1 MAFDVFGGITIRSGF
16 TASSTGPLGPT
27 NTGSS
32 DLVLEADPL
41 DRTSFQFKIP
51 KAKITGATDDKIMY
65 YVSGSGKIGVGTTDP
80 QDDFDIKADT
90 IKFRSEDGKRELE
103 FREGRLIP
111 KKFANSTD
119 VEVSGS
125 ELIMA
130 YSPGTFTSTSVA
142 RSGDIL
148 GTLSWE
154 DLSIARKGDA
164 TALRI
169 QGKVDAVANDGS
181 AIKGSM
187 RFGIGNSVAGA
198 EIVESLVL
206 QLGVAT
212 LNGGLILTGSG
223 NTIQIGDNTS
233 DADRKISFGN
243 TTTAKNYVMGVDDSR
258 GKFVI
263 HQGTAA
269 FPGSS
274 EDFAMDNSGNIEL
287 AQNLTVGGN
296 IQAFTLGG
304 KLTGG
309 SNEIEGSNFD
319 ITGGSISGCNVTVG
333 AEKTLDLRAGT
344 LTLADNQIS
353 GDKVEGGTIASTT
366 VTQLFST
373 NISASAKV
381 SASAIVSSNTLII
394 SASTSTLVDTPTM
407 GIGAFT
413 QAEDTVSAVLHV
425 SASLPDAEGVVP
437 TLLVEGS
444 DGTEYLTVGT
454 GGHITASANISSS
467 GIITANSFV
476 GTPVIIH
483 EWAGF
488 LNGFTADQYYYGH
501 SSYGPTHH
509 IWNGKLASEP
519 ADMSDIGPGRHG
531 LFFHHVPFNLTRIGI
546 QGGGQANDTG
556 TDTIQFHLYKTT
568 PQNDTAAGNS
578 TLTKIGVAETANI
591 SNINRHFTANLVTT
605 DSCNAGDALVLL
617 MRPTGASS
625 QIRWNYTIYGYTNG

>member
-1 MAFDVFGGITIRSGF
+1 MALDIFGGLSITS
-16 TASSTGPLGPT
+16 ANTGSAAGSLTPVF
-27 NTGSS
+27 TGSS

-51 KAKITGATDDKIMY
+51 KAKITGATEDKIMY

-187 RFGIGNSVAGA
+187 RFGIGNSIAG
-198 EIVESLVL
+198 EPIVESLVL

-212 LNGGLILTGSG
+212 LDGALILTGSG

-243 TTTAKNYVMGVDDSR
+243 TTTAKNYVMGVDNSR

-263 HQGTAA
+263 HQGTTA

-274 EDFAMDNSGNIEL
+274 EDFAMDNSGNIDL
-287 AQNLTVGGN
+287 ARNLTVGGN

-319 ITGGSISGCNVTVG
+319 ITGGSISGCNITVG

-373 NISASAKV
+373 NISASAHV

-425 SASLPDAEGVVP
+425 SASLPAVEGVVP

-444 DGTEYLTVGT
+444 DGTDYLTVGP
-454 GGHITASANISSS
+454 GGHITASANISAS
-467 GIITANSFV
+467 GEIYSDNQEILFIGSFKYGALSDGFYGLPGNQGVLAN
-476 GTPVIIH
+476 T
-483 EWAGF
+483 WGF
-488 LNGFTADQYYYGH
+488 AKTN
-501 SSYGPTHH
+501 GPTGLGATSQH
-509 IWNGKLASEP
+509 IGVRIPYKCVLVGMMGNIRAANTSATVKMSVWTAELTDNADNTWTKSFETSAITTAADANKVKGYSDLTGTAVLNAGTSWIP
-519 ADMSDIGPGRHG
+519 AV
-531 LFFHHVPFNLTRIGI
+531 L
-546 QGGGQANDTG
+546 NDTG
-556 TDTIQFHLYKTT
+556 
-568 PQNDTAAGNS
+568 G
-578 TLTKIGVAETANI
+578 
-591 SNINRHFTANLVTT
+591 
-605 DSCNAGDALVLL
+605 
-617 MRPTGASS
+617 SS
-625 QIRWNYTIYGYTNG
+625 DIFGSYTIVIKRIE